1 MAITGYLAEFSLAE
15 IFQFLEQGQKTGLLT
30 IAPLP
35 APSGSQAAHS
45 HYIWFT
51 QGRIVA
57 AANRS
62 DHRGLMSIISHR
74 GWVGDRAITRLAQT
88 VAPQL
93 PLGLALKSQGL
104 LRAEQLKL
112 LFYVQVMQQVCAL
125 FALNDGWFHFDST
138 TRAPAI
144 EMTGLNAPA
153 TETTLAGLRALKDW
167 SALEDKLPDPHS
179 TLVSVVDGQPHL
191 KLNQSE
197 WQVWEFTNGDL
208 SLEAIAKHLQ
218 LPTQKVVQVAF
229 RLIVVGL
236 VEEVPMVALAS
247 KPETS
252 TKAESL
258 TPEPESTDHTNEAVS
273 QSFLHNLM
281 SFLAGQT

>member
-30 IAPLP
+30 ITPIP
-35 APSGSQAAHS
+35 EPSDTQAPSS

-57 AANRS
+57 AANRL
-62 DHRGLMSIISHR
+62 DQRGLVSLISQR

-88 VAPQL
+88 VAPKL

-125 FALNDGWFHFDST
+125 FSLADGWFHFDNKS
-138 TRAPAI
+138 RVPAI

-153 TETTLAGLRALKDW
+153 TETTLAGLRALKNW
-167 SALEDKLPDPHS
+167 TTLENKLPDPQS
-179 TLVSVVDGQPHL
+179 TIISVVEGQPQL
-191 KLNQSE
+191 KLNQAE
-197 WQVWEFTNGDL
+197 WQIWEFTNGNV
-208 SLEAIAKHLQ
+208 SLEAIAHQIQ
-218 LPTQKVVQVAF
+218 LPVEKVVQIAF

-236 VEEVPMVALAS
+236 VEEVPMVVSSLQPAPSPLVTEA
-247 KPETS
+247 T
-252 TKAESL
+252 THAE
-258 TPEPESTDHTNEAVS
+258 PGVS

-281 SFLAGQT
+281 SFLAGQA